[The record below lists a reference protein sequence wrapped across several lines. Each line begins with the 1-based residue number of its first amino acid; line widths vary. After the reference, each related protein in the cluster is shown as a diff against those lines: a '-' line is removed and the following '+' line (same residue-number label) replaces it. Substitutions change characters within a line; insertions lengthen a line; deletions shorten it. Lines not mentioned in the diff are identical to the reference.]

1 MGGIAERGEPQ
12 YADGFRWRRQRV
24 HQTID
29 PALIDAELQ
38 PTHNVGR
45 YDWMQLKLQIKS
57 SQAIV
62 YDASRVPQPD
72 ANLFEPEY
80 WRQSGAIVGQAAG
93 RGNTLLIA
101 TAYGQAV
108 LRQYLRGG
116 AVARISRDRYFFSG
130 YERSRPI
137 AEANLLAR
145 MTLLGLPVPK
155 LLGGICSRK
164 GLTYSGALLT
174 ERIPDAQPLADLM
187 PELNSKDPV
196 WPAIGHCLQRF
207 HAAGVHHADL
217 NARNILLDEQKT
229 VWLIDFDRGRLLT
242 PGHHR
247 LQQNL
252 QRLHRSLRKQ
262 TAMPD
267 SELEACWWQ
276 LMLAYNSSSGTG

>member
-1 MGGIAERGEPQ
+1 
-12 YADGFRWRRQRV
+12 
-24 HQTID
+24 
-29 PALIDAELQ
+29 
-38 PTHNVGR
+38 
-45 YDWMQLKLQIKS
+45 MQLKLQIKG

-62 YDASRVPQPD
+62 YDANRVPQPD

-93 RGNTLLIA
+93 RGNALLLE

-108 LRQYLRGG
+108 LRQYFRGG
-116 AVARISRDRYFFSG
+116 AAARISRDRYVFLG
-130 YERSRPI
+130 YQRSRPI

-145 MTLLGLPVPK
+145 MSSMGLPVPHP
-155 LLGGICSRK
+155 LAGICSRK

-174 ERIPDAQPLADLM
+174 ERIPDARPLADRM
-187 PELNSKDPV
+187 SELNSRDPV
-196 WPAIGHCLQRF
+196 WPAIGFCLQQF

-217 NARNILLDEQKT
+217 NMRNILLDKQDM
-229 VWLIDFDRGRLLT
+229 VWVIDFDRGRLLR
-242 PGHHR
+242 PGDHR

-267 SELEACWWQ
+267 AELEECWRE
-276 LMLAYNSSSGTG
+276 LMIAYNGSPLTG

>member
-1 MGGIAERGEPQ
+1 MCGIAERGEPQ

-24 HQTID
+24 HQAFD

-45 YDWMQLKLQIKS
+45 YDWMQLKLQIKG

-62 YDASRVPQPD
+62 YDADRVPQPD

-93 RGNTLLIA
+93 RGSTLLLA
-101 TAYGQAV
+101 SNYGQAV

-116 AVARISRDRYFFSG
+116 AAARISRDRYFFFG
-130 YERSRPI
+130 YGRSRPI
-137 AEANLLAR
+137 VEANLLAH
-145 MTLLGLPVPK
+145 MYFLGLPVPR
-155 LLGGICSRK
+155 LLCGICKRK

-174 ERIPDAQPLADLM
+174 ERIQDAQPLADRMSDL
-187 PELNSKDPV
+187 SSTDPV

-207 HAAGVHHADL
+207 HAAGVYHADL
-217 NARNILLDEQKT
+217 NARNILLDKQDT

-242 PGHHR
+242 PGTHR
-247 LQQNL
+247 LKQNL
-252 QRLHRSLRKQ
+252 QRLHRSLLKQ
-262 TAMPD
+262 TAMRD
-267 SELEACWWQ
+267 SELEACWRQ
-276 LMLAYNSSSGTG
+276 LMLAYNGSPGTG